1 MNINATPN
9 KELNRKVFMNII
21 TESSEVDN
29 RSLFDRLVNQ
39 EELRAKLFSDD
50 SEIFKN
56 NPAYKI
62 RSEQLLSNTETLRQ
76 VRDDMSVGLLAGSV
90 ASEIVAEDGNLNI
103 HHFSKYNP
111 IGEDFIVET
120 QMLNVGRNNEAKSPV
135 MVRGFGFMY
144 LVDCESG
151 RKLYLGVIT
160 VEKKKRDERPEIKV
174 YLEHPIFEEIT
185 KQIDPTDTISFFIGK
200 DFSGLRGSLLLHSSR
215 YRFSLMSC
223 KTDTEKGRKGRH
235 KQVVSLIKSMSP
247 NLVDFIRLA
256 DLRKVIFN
264 L

>member
-1 MNINATPN
+1 MDINATPN
-9 KELNRKVFMNII
+9 KELNRKVFMRII
-21 TESSEVDN
+21 AESTEVDN

-50 SEIFKN
+50 SEVFKN

-62 RSEQLLSNTETLRQ
+62 RSEQLSTNEDALKQ
-76 VRDDMSVGLLAGSV
+76 VRDDMSEGLLAGSV
-90 ASEIVAEDGNLNI
+90 ASEIVAEDNNLNI
-103 HHFSKYNP
+103 YHFSKYNP
-111 IGEDFIVET
+111 IGEDFLVET
-120 QMLNVGRNNEAKSPV
+120 HMLNVGRNNEAKTLV
-135 MVRGFGFMY
+135 MLRGFGFMY

-160 VEKKKRDERPEIKV
+160 AEKKKRDERPEVKV

-185 KQIDPTDTISFFIGK
+185 RQIDPTDIISFFVGK
-200 DFSGLRGSLLLHSSR
+200 DFSGLRGSLLLYSNR
-215 YRFSLMSC
+215 YRFSLVSY
-223 KTDTEKGRKGRH
+223 KTNLEQGRKGRH

-256 DLRKVIFN
+256 DIRKVMFN

>member
-1 MNINATPN
+1 MDINATPN
-9 KELNRKVFMNII
+9 KELNRKVFMRII
-21 TESSEVDN
+21 AEPTEVDN

-50 SEIFKN
+50 SEVFKN

-62 RSEQLLSNTETLRQ
+62 RREQLSTNGDALKQ
-76 VRDDMSVGLLAGSV
+76 VRDDMSEGLLAGSV
-90 ASEIVAEDGNLNI
+90 ASEIVAEDNNLNI
-103 HHFSKYNP
+103 YHFSKYNP
-111 IGEDFIVET
+111 IGEDFLVET
-120 QMLNVGRNNEAKSPV
+120 HMLNVGRNNEAKTLV
-135 MVRGFGFMY
+135 MLRGFGFMY

-160 VEKKKRDERPEIKV
+160 AEKKKRDERPEVKV

-185 KQIDPTDTISFFIGK
+185 RQIDPTDIISFFVGK
-200 DFSGLRGSLLLHSSR
+200 DFSGLRGSLLLHSNR
-215 YRFSLMSC
+215 YRFSLVSY
-223 KTDTEKGRKGRH
+223 KTNLEKGRKGRH
-235 KQVVSLIKSMSP
+235 RQVVSLIKSMSP

-256 DLRKVIFN
+256 DLKKVMFK

>member
-1 MNINATPN
+1 MNTNTTPN
-9 KELNRKVFMNII
+9 KELNRKVFMNVIA
-21 TESSEVDN
+21 ESSEVDN
-29 RSLFDRLVNQ
+29 RSLFDRMVNQ

-50 SEIFKN
+50 SEVFKN

-62 RSEQLLSNTETLRQ
+62 RREQLSTNGDTLKQ
-76 VRDDMSVGLLAGSV
+76 VRDDMSEGLLVGSA
-90 ASEIVAEDGNLNI
+90 ASEIVAEDSNI
-103 HHFSKYNP
+103 PIYHFSNYNT
-111 IGEDFIVET
+111 IGEDFLVET
-120 QMLNVGRNNEAKSPV
+120 QMINVGRNNEAKTPV
-135 MVRGFGFMY
+135 MIRGFGFMY

-160 VEKKKRDERPEIKV
+160 IEKKKKDEKPDVKV

-185 KQIDPTDTISFFIGK
+185 RQIDPTDIISFFVGK
-200 DFSGLRGSLLLHSSR
+200 DFSGLRGSLLLHSNR
-215 YRFSLMSC
+215 YRFSLVSY
-223 KTDTEKGRKGRH
+223 KTNMEKGRKGRH
-235 KQVVSLIKSMSP
+235 RQVVSLIKSMSP

>member
-9 KELNRKVFMNII
+9 KELNRKVFMR
-21 TESSEVDN
+21 TLAESTEVDN

-50 SEIFKN
+50 SEVFKN

-76 VRDDMSVGLLAGSV
+76 VRDDMSVGLLVGSV

-151 RKLYLGVIT
+151 RKLCLGAIT
-160 VEKKKRDERPEIKV
+160 IEKKKRDERPEVKV

-185 KQIDPTDTISFFIGK
+185 RQIDPTDIISFFVGK
-200 DFSGLRGSLLLHSSR
+200 DFSGLRGSLLLHSNR
-215 YRFSLMSC
+215 YRFSLVSY
-223 KTDTEKGRKGRH
+223 KTNMEKGRKGRH
-235 KQVVSLIKSMSP
+235 RQVVSLIKSMSP

-256 DLRKVIFN
+256 DLKKVMFN
-264 L
+264 P